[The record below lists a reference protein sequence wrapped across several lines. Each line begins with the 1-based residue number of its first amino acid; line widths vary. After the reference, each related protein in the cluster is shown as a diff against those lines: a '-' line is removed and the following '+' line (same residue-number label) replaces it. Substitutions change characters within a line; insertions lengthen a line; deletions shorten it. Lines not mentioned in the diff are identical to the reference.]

1 MKISII
7 FEHAGENEENGEIG
21 WMCEITAV
29 ISRCIQKD
37 HALTDTHFGC
47 YFYTTL
53 KKNSSESTFC
63 HRSFFDTG
71 KCTSNFILF
80 NSVPIFIIFATFSS
94 IFSLWI
100 FNIYFLVRYGMCSI
114 RSCLVWTWFFNSIS
128 SRFFCIW
135 LFVMD
140 KNSMCGALSSYTLC
154 SVCSKKSR
162 TPWLIQYS
170 ATFHNFSWKI
180 LTRVGFLYEA
190 HLKTDHDS
198 FSF

>member
-1 MKISII
+1 MHSKRPCINGHSFWLLFLYYIKKKILPNRPFVTGLFLIP
-7 FEHAGENEENGEIG
+7 ENAPPILYYS
-21 WMCEITAV
+21 TPFRFL
-29 ISRCIQKD
+29 SFLR
-37 HALTDTHFGC
+37 HF
-47 YFYTTL
+47 L
-53 KKNSSESTFC
+53 P
-63 HRSFFDTG
+63 FF
-71 KCTSNFILF
+71 LF
-80 NSVPIFIIFATFSS
+80 
-94 IFSLWI
+94 WI
-100 FNIYFLVRYGMCSI
+100 FNIYFLVQYGMCSI

>member
-7 FEHAGENEENGEIG
+7 FQHAGENEENGEIG

-37 HALTDTHFGC
+37 LAFTDTHFGC

-53 KKNSSESTFC
+53 YIKKKFHLNRPFVTGLFFIPENAPPILYYSTPF
-63 HRSFFDTG
+63 RFLSFLRHFLP
-71 KCTSNFILF
+71 FFLF
-80 NSVPIFIIFATFSS
+80 
-94 IFSLWI
+94 WI
-100 FNIYFLVRYGMCSI
+100 FNIYFLVQYGMCSI

-140 KNSMCGALSSYTLC
+140 KNIMCGALSSYTLC
-154 SVCSKKSR
+154 SV
-162 TPWLIQYS
+162 
-170 ATFHNFSWKI
+170 
-180 LTRVGFLYEA
+180 
-190 HLKTDHDS
+190 
-198 FSF
+198 